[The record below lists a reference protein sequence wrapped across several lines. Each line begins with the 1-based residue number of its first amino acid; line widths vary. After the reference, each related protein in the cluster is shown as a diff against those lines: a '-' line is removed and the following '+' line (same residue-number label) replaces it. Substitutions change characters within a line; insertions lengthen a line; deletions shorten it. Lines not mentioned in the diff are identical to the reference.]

1 MVLLLYGIYKNLTHR
16 NFYSRKNY
24 KILKNYIIGFKRHHH
39 RKISFL
45 KDTNIE
51 EGSETTL
58 RSLHW
63 WIQVMIHWSKPRE
76 GVAPSVNPDVNYGLK
91 VILCVSIDSSVVTCA
106 IPVADIDN
114 G

>member
-45 KDTNIE
+45 KDINIE

-58 RSLHW
+58 YDTIIGTHLMLHL
-63 WIQVMIHWSKPRE
+63 SKPTECTTPR
-76 GVAPSVNPDVNYGLK
+76 ANPSVDSGVIDKDV
-91 VILCVSIDSSVVTCA
+91 SM
-106 IPVADIDN
+106 
-114 G
+114 